1 MPSLA
6 SLTGRFDMMSLI
18 ARHDD
23 MTVALSAPRT
33 PVAKAM
39 KPLAAVKAEDSGAI
53 LARAM
58 RLDAPEANPLAY
70 RTHVMAYTSG
80 M

>member
-6 SLTGRFDMMSLI
+6 SLSGRFDMMGML
-18 ARHDD
+18 AAQEDYLAA
-23 MTVALSAPRT
+23 ALAAPKT

-39 KPLAAVKAEDSGAI
+39 KPLAEVKQDQGAALI
-53 LARAM
+53 RAM

-70 RTHVMAYTSG
+70 RNRVVAYTSG
-80 M
+80 T